1 MTESKIYL
9 FNFISFESID
19 TIDTG
24 KNENGMISISTDPDK
39 TIVAYLAEKQGHVQ
53 IKVYNEDSEPE
64 IKDIRAHSSNVAC
77 ISLNKKGNLLA
88 TASDNGTLIRIF
100 NVIDGTRVK
109 QVRRGT
115 ENAIIYSI
123 SFDMNS
129 KYIVVTSDR
138 ATVHLFS
145 IEKNEEGTNKN
156 QTSFMSKVTKLFN
169 KNSSTYFDSEW
180 SFAKLK
186 INETKCIASFVEENG
201 FVVVTADGKYYRAKF
216 DPPKGGECTKIDE
229 QVIQVE
235 K

>member
-1 MTESKIYL
+1 MTENKIYL

-24 KNENGMISISTDPDK
+24 KNEKGMISISTDPDK
-39 TIVAYLAEKQGHVQ
+39 TIVAYLPEEQGHVQ
-53 IKVYNEDSEPE
+53 IKIYNEDSEPE
-64 IKDIRAHSSNVAC
+64 VKDIRAHSSNVFC

-100 NVIDGTRVK
+100 NVIDGTRIK

-123 SFDMNS
+123 SFDINS

-145 IEKNEEGTNKN
+145 IENSEEGKN
-156 QTSFMSKVTKLFN
+156 QTSFMSKFTKLFN

-216 DPPKGGECTKIDE
+216 DPVKGGDCTKIDE
-229 QVIQVE
+229 QYLQVE